1 MEGLKWFVL
10 VTRPKWELKI
20 HKALLEKG
28 MEAYCPAYTTV
39 RQWSDRKKKVRVP
52 YFRGF
57 VFVRLRESHRN
68 QVFRLPGIVRYLFWQ
83 GRPAVVRDEEMEVM
97 NAYLG
102 EKGTADRILVERLS
116 PGDKV
121 TFRHGVLKDREA
133 VVEEIEQN
141 KILLVLPALGF
152 RIRARVADLVP

>member
-1 MEGLKWFVL
+1 METLKWFVL
-10 VTRPKWELKI
+10 CTKPKWEMRI
-20 HKALLEKG
+20 YQALLDKG
-28 MEAYCPAYTTV
+28 IEAYCPAFTTV
-39 RQWSDRKKKVRVP
+39 RQWSDRKKKVKVP

-57 VFVRLRESHRN
+57 VFVRLKESDRKS
-68 QVFRLPGIVRYLFWQ
+68 VFRVAGIQRYLFWQ
-83 GRPAVVRDEEMEVM
+83 GKPAVVRDDEMEVI

-102 EKGTADRILVERLS
+102 DEPTSDHLLIERLS

-133 VVEEIEQN
+133 FVEDIEQN

-152 RIRARVADLVP
+152 RIRARMADLVP

>member
-1 MEGLKWFVL
+1 MEEQKWYVL

-20 HKALLEKG
+20 YKALLEKG
-28 MEAYCPAYTTV
+28 FDAYCPAYTSI
-39 RQWSDRKKKVRVP
+39 RQWSDRKKKIKLP

-57 VFVRLRESHRN
+57 VFVRLKESERKH
-68 QVFRLPGIVRYLFWQ
+68 VFRVPGIVRYLFWQ
-83 GRPAVVRDEEMEVM
+83 GRPALVRDEEMAVM
-97 NAYLG
+97 TDYLG
-102 EKGTADRILVERLS
+102 EKGAADRVLVERLS

-121 TFRHGVLKDREA
+121 TFRYGVLKDREA
-133 VVEEIEQN
+133 VVEEIEQH

>member
-20 HKALLEKG
+20 YKALLEKG

-68 QVFRLPGIVRYLFWQ
+68 QVFRVPGIVRYLFWQ
-83 GRPAVVRDEEMEVM
+83 GKPALVRDEEMAVM
-97 NAYLG
+97 KAYLG
-102 EKGTADRILVERLS
+102 ERGTADRVLVEKLA